1 MNICSLLKDAR
12 REKGITQE
20 KLCYGLCSKS
30 MLSKIEN
37 GKKYPTEMLFTT
49 LMERLGKDAERCNIL
64 GTTRDIQK
72 KYARMRIAQ
81 CIRGCK
87 YENLQ
92 KELMEYSTLYSKED
106 KLSRQFYLIGKAG
119 DDVEYETLVE
129 YCMQAIHI
137 TIPDFCLD
145 RFKDFLYSYN
155 ELVILNMLAGAY
167 RMKKEY
173 LQAKKLYEEIFL
185 YLQDRWEDTEKKR
198 HLLLLVL
205 SNLCN
210 VEVFLKE
217 YYEVLSNSN
226 KGIKW
231 STEWG
236 NFEYLYLFYYT
247 QCETKLKLNYRK
259 MSSEEMR
266 FEVIKI
272 YYACKMAGKESAA
285 ELIRREFENEYD
297 IKFDVEF
304 E

>member
-1 MNICSLLKDAR
+1 MGR
-12 REKGITQE
+12 
-20 KLCYGLCSKS
+20 
-30 MLSKIEN
+30 
-37 GKKYPTEMLFTT
+37 
-49 LMERLGKDAERCNIL
+49 
-64 GTTRDIQK
+64 
-72 KYARMRIAQ
+72 
-81 CIRGCK
+81 
-87 YENLQ
+87 
-92 KELMEYSTLYSKED
+92 
-106 KLSRQFYLIGKAG
+106 
-119 DDVEYETLVE
+119 
-129 YCMQAIHI
+129 
-137 TIPDFCLD
+137 
-145 RFKDFLYSYN
+145 
-155 ELVILNMLAGAY
+155 Y
-167 RMKKEY
+167 R
-173 LQAKKLYEEIFL
+173 
-185 YLQDRWEDTEKKR
+185 KKR